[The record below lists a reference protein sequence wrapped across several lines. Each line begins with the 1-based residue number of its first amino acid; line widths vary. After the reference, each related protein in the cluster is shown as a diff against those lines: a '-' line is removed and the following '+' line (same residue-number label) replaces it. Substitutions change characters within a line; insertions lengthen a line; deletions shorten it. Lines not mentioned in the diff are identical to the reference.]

1 MNILQT
7 IERVEKLHSLIL
19 NRRTGKPDELAKR
32 LGVSR
37 ASLYV
42 LIDEFNALNM
52 PVTYSR
58 KSETFYYKQDV
69 RLTLAFKVEI
79 IDSSKELCE
88 INGGSSTYFVPF
100 TFSDGRHIPLHLYF
114 ANTKSQATGFKM
126 W

>member
-88 INGGSSTYFVPF
+88 INGGSSIYSVPSD
-100 TFSDGRHIPLHLYF
+100 FSDGRNIPLHSYF

>member
-58 KSETFYYKQDV
+58 KSETFYYKQEV

-79 IDSSKELCE
+79 IDNSKELCE
-88 INGGSSTYFVPF
+88 INGGGFISILTKNFY
-100 TFSDGRHIPLHLYF
+100 GRIAQPYIPNLF
-114 ANTKSQATGFKM
+114 
-126 W
+126 

>member
-32 LGVSR
+32 LGVRR

-88 INGGSSTYFVPF
+88 INGGSLASVLKGNFY
-100 TFSDGRHIPLHLYF
+100 GRVVQPHILNLF
-114 ANTKSQATGFKM
+114 
-126 W
+126 

>member
-19 NRRTGKPDELAKR
+19 NRKTGKPDELAKR

-58 KSETFYYKQDV
+58 KSETFYYKQEV

-79 IDSSKELCE
+79 IDNSMELCE
-88 INGGSSTYFVPF
+88 INGGFSTYSVPF
-100 TFSDGRHIPLHLYF
+100 NFSDGANIPLHSYF

>member
-7 IERVEKLHSLIL
+7 LERFEKLHSLIST
-19 NRRTGKPDELAKR
+19 RRTGKPDELAKR

-58 KSETFYYKQDV
+58 KSETFYYKHDV
-69 RLTLAFKVEI
+69 RLTVAFKVEI
-79 IDSSKELCE
+79 IDNSKELCE
-88 INGGSSTYFVPF
+88 INGGFSIYSVPF
-100 TFSDGRHIPLHLYF
+100 TFSDGRNLPLYSYLAEYKESSHRL
-114 ANTKSQATGFKM
+114 
-126 W
+126 

>member
-100 TFSDGRHIPLHLYF
+100 TFSDGRNITLYSYF